1 MHLLTRHLFCAACL
15 HSRRGDTQT
24 YLSPLT
30 YSSSFGGTLRH
41 SQTTK
46 PAERHNLVCPTSTLI
61 SPHSLACLKHQ
72 GGILVRCW
80 ATLAGP
86 CQCWGVAALF
96 RFKELIFLLYLTLSI
111 KEPSTKLISAFGF
124 CSLILSATAEMQSSL
139 FPTTDLFNLLSHPTS
154 LVKRPWNI

>member
-1 MHLLTRHLFCAACL
+1 ML
-15 HSRRGDTQT
+15 
-24 YLSPLT
+24 P
-30 YSSSFGGTLRH
+30 
-41 SQTTK
+41 
-46 PAERHNLVCPTSTLI
+46 VCTVDGEIPRPI
-61 SPHSLACLKHQ
+61 SPRSPTPALLVGHSGIPKLPSQLRDIILCVLRLHRYLLSLACLKHQ

-80 ATLAGP
+80 ATLAGT

-96 RFKELIFLLYLTLSI
+96 RFKELSFLLYLTLSV